1 MSLGDLVVL
10 KVYVLASPLL
20 VFALAL
26 GVYWLTG
33 WMDRRERRSSS
44 RCGMN

>member
-1 MSLGDLVVL
+1 MSLGDLDVL

-20 VFALAL
+20 VFALVL

-33 WMDRRERRSSS
+33 WMDRREQRRHHAAE
-44 RCGMN
+44 

>member
-1 MSLGDLVVL
+1 MSLSEFDVL

-20 VFALAL
+20 VFALAD

-33 WMDRRERRSSS
+33 WMNRREQRRHHAAE
-44 RCGMN
+44 